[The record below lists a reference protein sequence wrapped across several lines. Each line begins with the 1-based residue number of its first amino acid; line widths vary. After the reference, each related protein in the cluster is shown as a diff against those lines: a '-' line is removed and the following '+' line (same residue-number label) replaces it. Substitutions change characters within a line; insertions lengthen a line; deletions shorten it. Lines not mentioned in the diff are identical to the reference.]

1 MFQLDN
7 QFSRYDILQELLR
20 RKKATESLIEF
31 TKFTKP
37 DYQVNWHHELICNE
51 IDDLLNR
58 EWEMLI
64 VSTPPRF
71 GKSEIVSRRLPAYE
85 LGKNPD
91 SSIIACSYAADLSSR
106 MNRDVQRIIDDPLYS
121 LLFPDTRLNS
131 SNVRTTAQ
139 GTYLRN
145 SDIFE
150 VVGHK
155 GVYRSCGIGGGITGM
170 GFSGIGIIDDP
181 IKNRE
186 EAESITVRDK
196 IFEWYTDVFLTR
208 RENNAPILI
217 TMTRWHEDD
226 LTGRIIDISENEL
239 GTDKCK
245 VITLPALSEE
255 EIPEYDIRTEPNQ
268 SLWESKYP
276 VTVLNKIKATVP
288 VYTWLSLYQQRPS
301 AAKGNIFER
310 EFFQYFTESDKTYDL
325 QMYDGTIEQVP
336 KTTCVVFQTCD
347 PAGTAKTKSDFFV
360 LSTWALTPKK
370 DLLLLDVF
378 RTKIE
383 GPDHVD
389 FIKSQRSKWNPSV
402 LGFESVSIGKT
413 TYQNLERERFPLVDL
428 DPKGDKFTRGLS
440 AAITLKSRKTYF
452 RFGAHWLNEWE
463 EELLHFPNGAHDD
476 QVDTFSY
483 AEFMISNALVRIG
496 GAAAKYP
503 TPEGNKRRHS
513 MWETSEIP
521 SF

>member
-1 MFQLDN
+1 MLQLND
-7 QFSRYDILQELLR
+7 QFSRYEILQELLR

-51 IDDLLNR
+51 IDELLNGKY
-58 EWEMLI
+58 EMLI

-71 GKSEIVSRRLPAYE
+71 GKSEIVSRRLPAYK
-85 LGKNPD
+85 LGRDPD
-91 SSIIACSYAADLSSR
+91 SSIIACSYSADLSSR
-106 MNRDVQRIIDDPLYS
+106 MNRDTQRIVDDPLYAQI
-121 LLFPDTRLNS
+121 FPETRLNS

-150 VVGHK
+150 IVNHK
-155 GVYRSCGIGGGITGM
+155 GVYRSCGVGGGITGM

-181 IKNRE
+181 FKNRE
-186 EAESITVRDK
+186 EAESITIRDK
-196 IFEWYTDVFLTR
+196 IYEWYTDVFFTR
-208 RENNAPILI
+208 REDIAPILI
-217 TMTRWHEDD
+217 TATRWHEDD
-226 LTGRIIDISENEL
+226 LTGRIIDKIENEL
-239 GTDKCK
+239 GTSACRI
-245 VITLPALSEE
+245 ITLPALSEE
-255 EIPEYDIRTEPNQ
+255 EIADYDIRTEPNQ
-268 SLWESKYP
+268 SLWKGKFPEDTLY
-276 VTVLNKIKATVP
+276 KIKNTIP
-288 VYTWLSLYQQRPS
+288 VYSWLSLYQQRPS

-310 EFFQYFTESDKTYDL
+310 EFFQYFTESELSYDL
-325 QMYDGTIEQVP
+325 QKLDGTIEQIP
-336 KTTCVVFQTCD
+336 KRTCVIFQTCD
-347 PAGTAKTKSDFFV
+347 PAGTAKTSSDFFV

-389 FIKSQRSKWNPSV
+389 FIKQQRIKWNPAV

-413 TYQNLERERFPLVDL
+413 TYQNLERERIPLEDL
-428 DPKGDKFTRGLS
+428 APKGDKFSRGLS
-440 AAITLKSRKTYF
+440 AAFTLKSRKTYF

-463 EELLHFPNGAHDD
+463 DELLHFPNGAHDD

-483 AEFMISNALVRIG
+483 AEYMISNALVRIG
-496 GAAAKYP
+496 GPAAK
-503 TPEGNKRRHS
+503 TPVPERKEPRHH

-521 SF
+521 TM